1 MPWEILVD
9 LRLKD
14 GKLTVS
20 WFNQGERAAN
30 LTDLWRSAFRPF
42 AEPGSE
48 LTRGKW
54 TGDRDIIQSVT
65 RKVCNGQRKR
75 STAASAFAHVV
86 AAVTLASTWV
96 KRPRLPA
103 RFWVL
108 GAACAMGPDL
118 DVVGNWMG
126 IPYEHMLG
134 HRGLTHSLPFA
145 AIMSALVVRFGF
157 SGPEWVRVRPQLLS
171 YFFVAPLPMGCS
183 MP

>member
-1 MPWEILVD
+1 
-9 LRLKD
+9 
-14 GKLTVS
+14 
-20 WFNQGERAAN
+20 
-30 LTDLWRSAFRPF
+30 
-42 AEPGSE
+42 
-48 LTRGKW
+48 
-54 TGDRDIIQSVT
+54 
-65 RKVCNGQRKR
+65 
-75 STAASAFAHVV
+75 
-86 AAVTLASTWV
+86 
-96 KRPRLPA
+96 
-103 RFWVL
+103 
-108 GAACAMGPDL
+108 MGPDL